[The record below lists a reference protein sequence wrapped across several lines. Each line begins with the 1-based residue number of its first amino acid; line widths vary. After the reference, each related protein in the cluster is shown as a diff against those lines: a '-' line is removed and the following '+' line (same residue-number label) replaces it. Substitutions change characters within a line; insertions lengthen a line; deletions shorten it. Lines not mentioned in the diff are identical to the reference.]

1 MSADSTPIT
10 PSAFAAALPPLS
22 LPSLHLKVLELRN
35 SIAHLDYSNEQLHPF
50 ATASPPDDVC
60 VEAIAENNIVIE
72 RMQERIRLVREEV
85 ESRGFSWTEFQSK
98 EELEALDKQ
107 EPGVVVNGEEPA
119 QNGERQRHSAWTDG
133 TFQTGRVVG
142 GEVVMDQVAGG
153 RGGGHQQQQRGEG
166 EGEGGVQGQQ
176 QQTQTQQQGGSI
188 GDEELRRRMEERLR
202 DMGVG
207 GDDEEGGM
215 HL

>member
-1 MSADSTPIT
+1 MSTSPTPIT
-10 PSAFAAALPPLS
+10 PQAFASALPSLS

-50 ATASPPDDVC
+50 AHPPPDSTEQPDPVC
-60 VEAIAENNIVIE
+60 LEAISENNIVID
-72 RMQERIRLVREEV
+72 RMQERIKLVRQEV

-98 EELEALDKQ
+98 EELEALDRR
-107 EPGVVVNGEEPA
+107 EPGVTTGGTETT
-119 QNGERQRHSAWTDG
+119 RHSAWTDG
-133 TFQTGRVVG
+133 TFQTGRIVN
-142 GEVVMDQVAGG
+142 GEVVMDEVAGG
-153 RGGGHQQQQRGEG
+153 RQGEG
-166 EGEGGVQGQQ
+166 
-176 QQTQTQQQGGSI
+176 QQTQSQQTQQAQHGGSI

-207 GDDEEGGM
+207 GDDDEEGGM